1 MLVSEDAV
9 RRSGYALCVLAGAV
23 VSVAAVVF
31 FLVISAGGDAMAAT
45 IFQVVSIVVAVI
57 FAGFGV
63 FCIVEREALAINR
76 LAKAAGLDSLDRH
89 RAQFQD
95 FRVIVP
101 EKHRRRNPEVAAA
114 TVRVTMQAWSAGD
127 KLFSRIAN
135 TLLTPTDVVQLFG
148 PLLDDFVY
156 VFAQSVESLDGQHTA
171 ELLDLVRSGSASPQE
186 AIAYL
191 GRLQSVTAAVR
202 MLRERIPLDYAGAVL

>member
-1 MLVSEDAV
+1 MLVFEGAIL
-9 RRSGYALCVLAGAV
+9 RSGYALCALA
-23 VSVAAVVF
+23 VAIATVALMVYF
-31 FLVISAGGDAMAAT
+31 SVISAGGDAMAVT

-57 FAGFGV
+57 SAGFGV
-63 FCIVEREALAINR
+63 FCIVEREALAIDR

-101 EKHRRRNPEVAAA
+101 EEHRRRNPEVAAA
-114 TVRVTMQAWSAGD
+114 TVRVTMQARSAGD

-156 VFAQSVESLDGQHTA
+156 VFAQSVESLDDQHTA
-171 ELLDLVRSGSASPQE
+171 ELLDLLRSGSASPQE